1 MNHTGID
8 LGPISPQLPDQNGPL
23 FLDPNGPQ
31 QQQRP
36 GNIPRQ
42 RFEDLLRNNRLG
54 IVDNPLFY
62 RNPEDILRDVEE
74 FYEDHRLA
82 DVVDVGLLKR
92 GALLARDR
100 DEFMEDNILSSVER
114 RALLRE
120 ENPKF
125 WQQTRELQAV
135 LLTCCIGAIVQGW
148 SQANITG
155 ADLFWPTELGLDVD
169 AQGSP
174 QGKDIWIFGLV
185 NSSTFFAA
193 SLVGGWLSDPLNEH
207 FFGRRGALFVAGIFS
222 LGASIGSAYT
232 QSWRALFICRCLQG
246 IGMGAKAAVVPI
258 FESEVSPARI
268 RGRLLVS
275 WQTFTAF
282 GIFLGSSSN
291 LIFHTNWRWQIGSAF
306 IPTIPLLCLVF
317 ICSESPHWLL
327 KGNRYGEAYAV
338 LQRLRETPLQAARD
352 LYNLHAQIQVETILF
367 SRNQNVSVQLDNWDR
382 HANRLFQEE
391 FNRTN
396 FFGRLIQLF
405 TVERNRRASLAACV
419 VMASQQ
425 LSGINIFAFLSNS
438 FLSDGANFSVIRSL
452 WLSFGFAA
460 ANTVFSPV
468 AYFFIDSKGRRFLL
482 LLSLMLMMPL
492 LIAMGF
498 SLKIYENIPD
508 HPTRV
513 GVVELF
519 IILYTAAYSP
529 GAGVVPFLYSSE
541 VFPLINREV
550 GMSLSCSVNFFLAGL
565 LALSVPQLTS
575 ELGSTT
581 VLGLF
586 AGLDSL
592 AIILVW
598 LLVPGTRE
606 VTTLEEMNYIF
617 GVPMLRHIQYQLM
630 EVLPWLAKKYIPWWT
645 TKYLPWAVKYYLSC
659 GRSQADI
666 DPGRD
671 LAPLVPLYTWNSV
684 RRIAQQQEINP
695 DALHLD

>member
-1 MNHTGID
+1 MSHTGIG
-8 LGPISPQLPDQNGPL
+8 LGPI
-23 FLDPNGPQ
+23 GPQ
-31 QQQRP
+31 QQQGP
-36 GNIPRQ
+36 GNIPPQ
-42 RFEDLLRNNRLG
+42 RFEELLRNNRLG

-74 FYEDHRLA
+74 FYKDHKLE
-82 DVVDVGLLKR
+82 DVVDVELLKR

-120 ENPKF
+120 EKPKF
-125 WQQTRELQAV
+125 WQQTRELKTV

-148 SQANITG
+148 AQTNINGANP
-155 ADLFWPTELGLDVD
+155 FWPTDLGLDVD
-169 AQGSP
+169 TTQGN
-174 QGKDIWIFGLV
+174 WIFGLV

-207 FFGRRGALFVAGIFS
+207 FFGRRGALAVAGIFS
-222 LGASIGSAYT
+222 LAASIGSAYT
-232 QSWRALFICRCLQG
+232 QSWLALFFCRCLQG

-282 GIFLGSSSN
+282 GIFLGSSFN
-291 LIFHTNWRWQIGSAF
+291 LIFNTSWRLQIGSAF
-306 IPTIPLLCLVF
+306 IPTIPLLCLVS

-327 KGNRYGEAYAV
+327 KGNRYGEAYIV

-367 SRNQNVSVQLDNWDR
+367 SRNQDGSVQFDNWDR
-382 HANRLFQEE
+382 HANRRFQEE

-396 FFGRLIQLF
+396 FFGRLVQLF
-405 TVERNRRASLAACV
+405 TVERNRRASLAASV

-425 LSGINIFAFLSNS
+425 LSGINVFAFLSTT
-438 FLSDGANFSVIRSL
+438 FLSGASFTVIQTL

-482 LLSLMLMMPL
+482 LLSLLLMMPL

-498 SLKIYENIPD
+498 SLNIYPNY
-508 HPTRV
+508 PTRIA
-513 GVVELF
+513 VVELF

-541 VFPLINREV
+541 VFPLVNREV

-565 LALSVPQLTS
+565 LALFVPRLTNQL
-575 ELGSTT
+575 GPTT
-581 VLGLF
+581 VLFLF
-586 AGLDSL
+586 AGLDFL
-592 AIILVW
+592 AFILVW

-630 EVLPWLAKKYIPWWT
+630 EVLPWTAKKYIPWWT

-684 RRIAQQQEINP
+684 RRIAQEINP
-695 DALHLD
+695 GASHLD